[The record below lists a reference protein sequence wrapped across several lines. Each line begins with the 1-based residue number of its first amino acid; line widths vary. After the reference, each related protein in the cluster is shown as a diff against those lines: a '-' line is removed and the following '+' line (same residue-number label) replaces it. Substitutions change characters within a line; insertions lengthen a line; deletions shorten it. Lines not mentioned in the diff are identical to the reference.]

1 MISIRIKPL
10 PNPSVIS
17 ILGGLGLAWFSS
29 SWGLGKH
36 EGGGGGGGGGDGGI
50 YNTTTVDVDSKCI
63 GHVNLCTSPNSTFD
77 ALDFPRNYNVENID
91 LPCDCFF

>member
-36 EGGGGGGGGGDGGI
+36 EGGGGGGGGGKGMAVS
-50 YNTTTVDVDSKCI
+50 TTQRLLMLTANVSV
-63 GHVNLCTSPNSTFD
+63 TSTSVHRLTP
-77 ALDFPRNYNVENID
+77 LLMHWIFPEIIM
-91 LPCDCFF
+91 

>member
-17 ILGGLGLAWFSS
+17 ILGCLGLAWFSS

-36 EGGGGGGGGGDGGI
+36 EGGGGGGGEGMAAS
-50 YNTTTVDVDSKCI
+50 TTLRLLILTANVPV
-63 GHVNLCTSPNSTFD
+63 TSTSVLTP
-77 ALDFPRNYNVENID
+77 LLMHWIFPEII
-91 LPCDCFF
+91 L